1 MANLG
6 TLTLDLVAKIGGFT
20 GPMDKASRSAK
31 TNAAEIAKAGKVMGA
46 AIGAGAVAAV
56 AGIALIVNSQ
66 RDLIDQ
72 QSKAAQALDTTYES
86 MAVLERAGDL
96 GGVGIE
102 KITAASRQ
110 LNLNLGRAIQGTDA
124 QVEAFDRLGLSAQE
138 IYDLPL
144 DQRIATINKALID
157 NVQASERA
165 AVAADIFGAKNA
177 KAIQLIDADT
187 IAEAARQV
195 ELFGLNLSDID
206 ATKVEMA
213 NDALSTFSLLSEG
226 IAKQLTVELAPI
238 LQAVGDEFLRAA
250 EKSGGL
256 GKAVKETSRSAVEA
270 LAFIIDAGSGVKRVF
285 EIVASAMIY
294 RVTEAVGQATAIIA
308 TFNEMVDKVPG
319 VDISSGTKA
328 IREFSDAQ
336 FAIAKETASGIQDL
350 LDTPLAGTAF
360 KQFYDD
366 AQAAAQVAAEASV
379 ASKAEAKSSGEV
391 FVAVEAK
398 KTKAAKETV
407 SAVQTQITAL
417 ERAAATWGMS
427 SDEVAIY
434 TLEMDKAT
442 PAQIKYAKSLMDTVA
457 GFESAKKAQ
466 DDYKSLVSDLRT
478 EEEQLTDQM
487 RERLAVLDAIKDIP
501 TDERSRVAG
510 RIAGAATEAAPDF
523 GGIDASVGGP
533 AGELLKIDDAEEKLQ
548 EWYDT
553 QLKMLEDFRAE
564 RADLASTWDSE
575 ELALKE
581 EHEAALA
588 NIEQARHIAQLAAG
602 EEAFG
607 NMADAAKVFFG
618 ENSRLYRAAFAV
630 EKAYAIGKALMNVP
644 KSYSDAFAAVV
655 GIPIVGPALAPVA
668 GVAAAAAQ
676 VAQAAAIGSIG
687 MAHEGMDS
695 IPKTGSWILEKGE
708 RVTTAET
715 SAKLDKT
722 LSDIQSG
729 GTGAPVV
736 NLYEDASKAGTVS
749 NRQENGQNVI
759 DIFVSNIMSDGK
771 AQQAI
776 SRKFGIQGVGQ

>member
-20 GPMDKASRSAK
+20 GPMDRASRSAE

-124 QVEAFDRLGLSAQE
+124 QVEAFERLGLSAQE

-144 DQRIATINKALID
+144 DQRIATINNALID

-308 TFNEMVDKVPG
+308 SFNEMVDEIPG
-319 VDISSGTKA
+319 VDISRGTKA

-336 FAIAKETASGIQDL
+336 LAIAKETASGIQDL

-366 AQAAAQVAAEASV
+366 AQAASQVAAEASV

-668 GVAAAAAQ
+668 GVAAASAQ

-687 MAHEGMDS
+687 MAHDGMDS

-708 RVTTAET
+708 RVTTAKT
-715 SAKLDKT
+715 SAKLDGV
-722 LSDIQSG
+722 LSDIR
-729 GTGAPVV
+729 
-736 NLYEDASKAGTVS
+736 S
-749 NRQENGQNVI
+749 NRYSWSGSGSQPITVNMPGI
-759 DIFVSNIMSDGK
+759 TD
-771 AQQAI
+771 ARQAREA
-776 SRKFGIQGVGQ
+776 SGSVRRAVAQGVAAAQRNT